1 MTNINQKNIIFYYNK
16 HSLHMKMF
24 ILFLI
29 CILCVAIIFLVVK
42 INIPTFSRILVSYL
56 CYIISASIWHILTI
70 SRYISLRKFFEVTP
84 EYIVYFYNFLGSAII
99 SEKDFYWVN
108 IISIEK
114 VYGIFSNKIYIAYK
128 DSYSNK
134 IKKGKIKIHDS
145 EIPYE
150 EIYNILVSKW
160 NEYKSQNSKVR

>member
-16 HSLHMKMF
+16 YSLYIKIF
-24 ILFLI
+24 ALFLI
-29 CILCVAIIFLVVK
+29 CIFFSIIYIIF
-42 INIPTFSRILVSYL
+42 TFLLFNDPPRILFKFL
-56 CYIISASIWHILTI
+56 YIIVSLNIYHIILLT
-70 SRYISLRKFFEVTP
+70 RYISELNRFLEVTS
-84 EYIVYFYNFLGSAII
+84 ERITYYYYILDPLV

-150 EIYNILVSKW
+150 EIYDTLIAKW